1 MKLKYFLKE
10 VLSKFGKKQTYSFL
24 RITARK
30 KIKGKRRRSGTS
42 EQGTE
47 FGNSASK
54 CIFLKCLKVA
64 ITVYPL
70 NDGLFTIDGL
80 FELYGETVITFL
92 KIATPVLMVVL
103 IAGIGS
109 AYAQVGFLKGFF
121 H

>member
-1 MKLKYFLKE
+1 MYE
-10 VLSKFGKKQTYSFL
+10 E
-24 RITARK
+24 I
-30 KIKGKRRRSGTS
+30 
-42 EQGTE
+42 
-47 FGNSASK
+47 
-54 CIFLKCLKVA
+54 LKCLKVA

-109 AYAQVGFLKGFF
+109 AYAQVGFCSLPR
-121 H
+121 HWE